1 MGLLQFVRKR
11 RTWTNVTRCIILL
24 MAVLHN
30 CRHVVQHC
38 WVQMSAKLIM
48 RQLLRMRMHLI
59 RTVRMIKAVR
69 CRQHIPMTHS
79 MNLIVLLCNWI
90 HFPKFIYDHSTCFN
104 NFHSNEK
111 WFSIVM
117 KMMWRMYVCV
127 TKETYDDIK
136 RNAKAPMLEALN

>member
-90 HFPKFIYDHSTCFN
+90 HFPNLSMTILLLSTISILMKMI
-104 NFHSNEK
+104 FHSDEND
-111 WFSIVM
+111 VTD
-117 KMMWRMYVCV
+117 VCV
-127 TKETYDDIK
+127 CVLRKKHMMI
-136 RNAKAPMLEALN
+136 

>member
-90 HFPKFIYDHSTCFN
+90 HFPKFIYDLSTCFN
-104 NFHSNEK
+104 NFHSNEND
-111 WFSIVM
+111 VADVCVC
-117 KMMWRMYVCV
+117 VCV
-127 TKETYDDIK
+127 TEETYDDIK
-136 RNAKAPMLEALN
+136 RNAKAPTFEASN